1 MGGSCILVK
10 LEETLV
16 FSFFVLHC
24 DRNYVLHCLYISCGN
39 TALTLEKSASLG
51 IYVLDHLD
59 ADGAGFAGGQVTVV
73 AVVRLTPTSWAACIL
88 KRSIASRAWGIFS
101 WLLLI
106 QVLSFA
112 FFGRKHFPKKA
123 FSVP

>member
-10 LEETLV
+10 VEEKLV

-59 ADGAGFAGGQVTVV
+59 ADGAGFAGGQVAVV
-73 AVVRLTPTSWAACIL
+73 ALL
-88 KRSIASRAWGIFS
+88 KIYTDFLGSLHFELLHSLLCLRNVDLVITIAHFET
-101 WLLLI
+101 LLCFL
-106 QVLSFA
+106 
-112 FFGRKHFPKKA
+112 RKT
-123 FSVP
+123 